1 MANRSLS
8 LFVQRGLP
16 LLAVAIVLAGFL
28 LRWLPQDNPLAMTM
42 PEAERAALIELH
54 SGQVRG
60 LDDGTQL
67 RMIASY
73 RGLEGQLCRRYDMAR
88 DGAVRA
94 VLACRERDGWRQR
107 VAMQRDTRDGS
118 FRPVSDESAM
128 DAALEAVGAGA
139 PLSEADEAS
148 ALGGEQAPN

>member
-8 LFVQRGLP
+8 LFLQRGLP
-16 LLAVAIVLAGFL
+16 LLALTIVLAGFL
-28 LRWLPQDNPLAMTM
+28 LRWLPQDNPLATTM
-42 PEAERAALIELH
+42 PEPERVALTELH

-60 LDDGTQL
+60 MEDGTQL
-67 RMIASY
+67 RMIASF

-107 VAMQRDTRDGS
+107 FAALRDTRAGS

-139 PLSEADEAS
+139 PLSDADEAA
-148 ALGGEQAPN
+148 ALGGEPAPN

>member
-94 VLACRERDGWRQR
+94 VLACRERDGWHQR

-118 FRPVSDESAM
+118 FRPVTDESAM

-139 PLSEADEAS
+139 PLSEADEAA

>member
-1 MANRSLS
+1 MASRSLT
-8 LFVQRGLP
+8 LLLQRGLP
-16 LLAVAIVLAGFL
+16 LLALAILLAGFG
-28 LRWLPQDNPLAMTM
+28 LRWLVQDNPLAMAM
-42 PEAERAALIELH
+42 PEAERAALTELH

-73 RGLEGQLCRRYDMAR
+73 HGQEGQLCRRYDMAR

-107 VAMQRDTRDGS
+107 FAALRDTRAGS

-128 DAALEAVGAGA
+128 NAALEAVGATE
-139 PLSEADEAS
+139 PLSDADETA
-148 ALGGEQAPN
+148 ALGGNPAPN